1 MRWLRLIPGI
11 LRLID
16 WIRQRRQKEQSETQ
30 PRVVLVT
37 DFPSAIMDE
46 LEEGLEPTEMLV
58 LDPAER
64 MKLRLAIQQLERIA
78 GTSIAL
84 HSFHISKNSN

>member
-1 MRWLRLIPGI
+1 MRWLRLIPGL
-11 LRLID
+11 LRLLS
-16 WIRQRRQKEQSETQ
+16 WWKQRKERSQ
-30 PRVVLVT
+30 RVMLVAH
-37 DFPSAIMDE
+37 FPSALLDE

-58 LDPAER
+58 LDPTER
-64 MKLRLAIQQLERIA
+64 MKLRLAVQQLERIA